1 MTSKPAPQK
10 TPFLRFSEPRLTRVG
25 RAFMPAGHLSRG
37 QYSRTYLIVSTSN
50 RRKKG
55 EYNDLQE
62 KSLQI
67 SLAIYRAYM

>member
-25 RAFMPAGHLSRG
+25 RAFMPAGHLSGG
-37 QYSRTYLIVSTSN
+37 QYSRTYPIFSTSKWRN
-50 RRKKG
+50 KG
-55 EYNDLQE
+55 ESNNLQE

-67 SLAIYRAYM
+67 SLAI